1 MTCLLS
7 VITTRNFLVTFLHC
21 VASWKLLP
29 LPFWAWTFIVIQ
41 DGFFLLNIN
50 ICSLDRWGFCSNTP
64 IVFACWWKKG
74 EVKNNPVIQKDVNPE
89 TPDYLIADEL
99 CAGMSEH
106 PAKPHTCISPTVE
119 QSHPR
124 LDCIIFTSICLCWMI
139 YAWSKSR
146 ICLCSGIKFCIF
158 FLFFFHL

>member
-89 TPDYLIADEL
+89 TPDWSDCWWVVCRNVWASCQATYLHL
-99 CAGMSEH
+99 SH
-106 PAKPHTCISPTVE
+106 SWTVTSPL
-119 QSHPR
+119 R
-124 LDCIIFTSICLCWMI
+124 LYHLHK
-139 YAWSKSR
+139 Y
-146 ICLCSGIKFCIF
+146 
-158 FLFFFHL
+158 LFVLNDLRLVQV